1 MADHRVEVVR
11 ALAGPDLAN
20 STLPLAG
27 LALQMAM
34 EALPKDLTMAMG
46 VDRLLAQLDPTAVRR
61 VVSHA
66 ASKMGLK
73 LVRAGSP
80 ADPASVERA
89 LEEADKLSATLHDFM
104 DDMERDHR
112 AVVLRSTDPG
122 ASVLTARCE
131 TCRAP
136 KIVAA
141 ACLRLEDEGKGWAV
155 VVTEP

>member
-1 MADHRVEVVR
+1 MPDPRAEVVR
-11 ALAGPDLAN
+11 ALAGPELAN

-27 LALQMAM
+27 LALKMAV
-34 EALPKDLTMAMG
+34 EALPRDLTMAVG

-61 VVSHA
+61 VVAQA
-66 ASKMGLK
+66 ADKLGLK
-73 LVRAGSP
+73 LVRAGPP
-80 ADPASVERA
+80 ADPATVEKA
-89 LEEADKLSATLHDFM
+89 LEEADKLSAALHDFM
-104 DDMERDHR
+104 DDMERDRR

-122 ASVLTARCE
+122 ATVPTARCE
-131 TCRAP
+131 TCHAP